1 MFIFYLNVLWI
12 NNMTYLHSPV
22 CESHKD
28 STVSPN
34 FSSKESDNQM
44 FKLIKFYVLK
54 ENLQNTIAQSSDK
67 NIESHVRL
75 RIPYLIEIYEI
86 QVNGQSA
93 CSGYLVLHNTITPKM
108 YWLKNN
114 KYSIS

>member
-1 MFIFYLNVLWI
+1 
-12 NNMTYLHSPV
+12 
-22 CESHKD
+22 
-28 STVSPN
+28 
-34 FSSKESDNQM
+34 M